1 MNRVLNSTA
10 LLILMLVS
18 AAASAQY
25 NLVHFDMQETCI
37 ADSVINRLYEDIA
50 SGGASRVGQTGQQM
64 GVDVTDGIGLSSKS
78 QQSVEDL
85 LSVIDFF
92 GELGW
97 NAAGTSE
104 PMLLLSNLADST
116 CDGMNAWYMN
126 VEDSAHIMAIYYGH
140 EDSPDSMAKDY
151 DFASHEYGHGFFGR
165 HQRARSHE
173 ISALNESVSDMFGAA
188 YKAWMTTGKSMDT
201 LTARQDSYLVGEFWA
216 EVMRDYFGYD
226 VDIMRDMAN
235 PAVAGDPDYYTRET
249 ARNTPIHSLGGVSNL
264 AFVLMSQGGSH
275 PRGASSIEVQGIGIK
290 KAIEIVYYAFFHRIP
305 FNNMPEFGDAVRKAA
320 IRMHGP
326 ESVEYRSVDMAFQAV
341 GLNNGLPAAELQ
353 QPQEEA
359 EESQRE
365 EAQPEPEVV
374 QEETAEIEVA
384 DETQQEETAAQPAI
398 SISGPTFMVILL
410 AAIFAGSMCM
420 VWLGRNQSKTA
431 NAADEMIVDHSGE
444 GMLDIEKRN
453 RAAQADTGAEP
464 KQEPSQA
471 TEVFRPAKVKTNL
484 AAILTVAGQRFEL
497 SLDSE
502 PLELGRSAELNLPGA
517 LKAVLAEQ
525 AHISRRHCAIWYKSS
540 TGELYL
546 ESRSDNVLQLAG
558 QNIAPHSK
566 AKIDFDQPIEI
577 TLATLII
584 TLEPIS

>member
-1 MNRVLNSTA
+1 MISAINRVILLVL
-10 LLILMLVS
+10 LLIP
-18 AAASAQY
+18 AAAFAQY
-25 NLVHFDMQETCI
+25 NVVHFDMQEACI
-37 ADSVINRLYEDIA
+37 ADSVIDRLYEDIA
-50 SGGASRVGQTGQQM
+50 SGGASRVRQTGQQM
-64 GVDVTDGIGLSSKS
+64 GVDATDGIGVSRKS
-78 QQSVEDL
+78 QQSVDDL

-151 DFASHEYGHGFFGR
+151 DFASHEYGHSFFGR

-188 YKAWMTTGKSMDT
+188 YKAWMTTGESMDT

-235 PAVAGDPDYYTRET
+235 PAVAGDPDFYTRET
-249 ARNTPIHSLGGVSNL
+249 ARNTPIHSLGGISNL

-275 PRGASSIEVQGIGIK
+275 PRGASSIQVQGIGIK
-290 KAIEIVYYAFFHRIP
+290 KAIEIVYYVFFHGIP

-326 ESVEYRSVDMAFQAV
+326 DSVEYRSADMAFQAV

-353 QPQEEA
+353 QPQEEV
-359 EESQRE
+359 EEPQSEQ
-365 EAQPEPEVV
+365 EVV
-374 QEETAEIEVA
+374 QEETAETEVA
-384 DETQQEETAAQPAI
+384 EETPQDEIVAQPGI

-410 AAIFAGSMCM
+410 FAILAGSMCM
-420 VWLGRNQSKTA
+420 AWLGRKQSRPA
-431 NAADEMIVDHSGE
+431 NAAEEMIVDPSGE
-444 GMLDIEKRN
+444 GMLGRGKSDIAEPVKGK
-453 RAAQADTGAEP
+453 AAQA
-464 KQEPSQA
+464 
-471 TEVFRPAKVKTNL
+471 TELIRPAKVKTSL
-484 AAILTVAGQRFEL
+484 AVILTLKGQRFEL
-497 SLDSE
+497 ILDDK
-502 PLELGRSAELNLPGA
+502 PLELGRGADLDLPAA
-517 LKAVLAEQ
+517 LKNMLAEQ
-525 AHISRRHCAIWYKSS
+525 EHLSRRHSAIWYKSS
-540 TGELYL
+540 TAELYL
-546 ESRSDNVLQLAG
+546 ESRSENLLKLAG
-558 QNIAPHSK
+558 QSIEAFSK
-566 AKIDFDQPIEI
+566 AKIDFDGPIEI
-577 TLATLII
+577 TMATTTI
-584 TLEPIS
+584 TLEPLA

>member
-1 MNRVLNSTA
+1 MTRVLNSTV
-10 LLILMLVS
+10 LLLLALVS
-18 AAASAQY
+18 ASASAQY
-25 NLVHFDMQETCI
+25 NVVHFDMQETCL

-50 SGGASRVGQTGQQM
+50 IGGAAGVRQTGQQM
-64 GVDVTDGIGLSSKS
+64 GVDVTDGSGVSRKS
-78 QQSVEDL
+78 QQSIDDL

-104 PMLLLSNLADST
+104 PMLLLSNLADSS

-235 PAVAGDPDYYTRET
+235 PAVAGDPDFYTRET

-264 AFVLMSQGGSH
+264 AFVLMSQGGAH
-275 PRGASSIEVQGIGIK
+275 PRGASTIEVQGIGIK

-305 FNNMPEFGDAVRKAA
+305 FNTMPEFGDAVRKAA
-320 IRMHGP
+320 IRMYGAD
-326 ESVEYRSVDMAFQAV
+326 SVEYRSADMAFQAV
-341 GLNNGLPAAELQ
+341 GLNNGLPASELQ
-353 QPQEEA
+353 QPQEEVDEPQA
-359 EESQRE
+359 EQQ
-365 EAQPEPEVV
+365 QPEPEVV
-374 QEETAEIEVA
+374 QEETPDTEVA
-384 DETQQEETAAQPAI
+384 EEAQPEEVVNQSGI
-398 SISGPTFMVILL
+398 SISGPTFMVVLL

-420 VWLGRNQSKTA
+420 VWLGRNQSRTA

-444 GMLDIEKRN
+444 GMLGMEKR
-453 RAAQADTGAEP
+453 DSAEQVGKGDALVRETP
-464 KQEPSQA
+464 QA
-471 TEVFRPAKVKTNL
+471 TEVIRPAKVKTTVP
-484 AAILTVAGQRFEL
+484 AILTIAGQRFEL

-502 PLELGRSAELNLPGA
+502 PLELGRGADLNLPGA
-517 LKAVLAEQ
+517 LKALLSEQ
-525 AHISRRHCAIWYKSS
+525 AHISRKHCAIWYKSS

-546 ESRSDNVLQLAG
+546 ESRSDNILQLAG
-558 QNIAPHSK
+558 QSIAPNSK

-577 TLATLII
+577 TMATLTV
-584 TLEPIS
+584 TLEPMS